1 MGKRKIE
8 MTRITD
14 RLNSQITYYKRR
26 KGLVKKAME
35 LALLCDV
42 EIFLVVVDKKHK
54 LTIMT
59 SRASPDDFINDYLTD
74 IHHQK
79 IKDIFTPSDYSRIY
93 KNEKFE
99 TTFDEE
105 DSTKTKSISDVK
117 SEHKF
122 KIEIPL
128 MPQIQSKISMN
139 TVSTSNETNN
149 QINYYHSKDIFQIPS
164 NTLQQVPSPYNTNM
178 NNKYEDN
185 TLFFGAMPRTPLMD
199 QDNYGYNN
207 RKIIRVAKSD
217 LFNFEDTSNANKQ
230 NYFFN

>member
-8 MTRITD
+8 MTRIND

-42 EIFLVVVDKKHK
+42 EIFLAVVDKKHK

-59 SRASPDDFINDYLTD
+59 SRASPDDFINDYLID

-79 IKDIFTPSDYSRIY
+79 IKNIFTPSDYTRIY
-93 KNEKFE
+93 KNDKFE

-117 SEHKF
+117 SERKF

-128 MPQIQSKISMN
+128 MPTIQNK
-139 TVSTSNETNN
+139 TSITMKNETNN
-149 QINYYHSKDIFQIPS
+149 QINYYRSKDIFQIPT
-164 NTLQQVPSPYNTNM
+164 NTLQQVPNM
-178 NNKYEDN
+178 NIDNGYEDN
-185 TLFFGAMPRTPLMD
+185 TLFFGTMPRTPIIEQESSQND
-199 QDNYGYNN
+199 N

-217 LFNFEDTSNANKQ
+217 LFNFEDTNANMQ

>member
-42 EIFLVVVDKKHK
+42 EIFLAVVDKKHK
-54 LTIMT
+54 LTMMT

-79 IKDIFTPSDYSRIY
+79 IKDIFTPSDYTRIY
-93 KNEKFE
+93 KNDKFE

-117 SEHKF
+117 SERKF

-128 MPQIQSKISMN
+128 MPKIENKTSI

-149 QINYYHSKDIFQIPS
+149 QINYYHSKDIFQIPT
-164 NTLQQVPSPYNTNM
+164 NTLQQVPSPYMTNM
-178 NNKYEDN
+178 NIDNGYEDN
-185 TLFFGAMPRTPLMD
+185 TLFFGTMPRTPIIEQESD
-199 QDNYGYNN
+199 N

-217 LFNFEDTSNANKQ
+217 LFNFEDTNANMQ

>member
-8 MTRITD
+8 MTRIND

-42 EIFLVVVDKKHK
+42 EIFLAVVDKKHK
-54 LTIMT
+54 LTMMT

-79 IKDIFTPSDYSRIY
+79 IKDIFTPSDYTRIY
-93 KNEKFE
+93 KNDKFE

-117 SEHKF
+117 SERKF
-122 KIEIPL
+122 KIEIH
-128 MPQIQSKISMN
+128 QF
-139 TVSTSNETNN
+139 SNETQLGCEYKNF
-149 QINYYHSKDIFQIPS
+149 IAI
-164 NTLQQVPSPYNTNM
+164 
-178 NNKYEDN
+178 
-185 TLFFGAMPRTPLMD
+185 
-199 QDNYGYNN
+199 
-207 RKIIRVAKSD
+207 KS
-217 LFNFEDTSNANKQ
+217 
-230 NYFFN
+230 YFFSKGPIKLTESVKT

>member
-42 EIFLVVVDKKHK
+42 EIFLAVVDKKHK
-54 LTIMT
+54 LTMMT
-59 SRASPDDFINDYLTD
+59 SRASPEDFINDYLTD

-79 IKDIFTPSDYSRIY
+79 IKDIFTPSDYTRIY
-93 KNEKFE
+93 KNDKFE
-99 TTFDEE
+99 ATFDEE

-117 SEHKF
+117 SERKF

-128 MPQIQSKISMN
+128 MPIIQNK
-139 TVSTSNETNN
+139 TSITMKNETNN
-149 QINYYHSKDIFQIPS
+149 QINYYRSKDIFQIPT
-164 NTLQQVPSPYNTNM
+164 NTLQQVPSPYMANM
-178 NNKYEDN
+178 NIDNGYEDN
-185 TLFFGAMPRTPLMD
+185 TLFFGTMPRTPIIEQESSQND
-199 QDNYGYNN
+199 N

-217 LFNFEDTSNANKQ
+217 LFNFEDTNANMQ

>member
-8 MTRITD
+8 MTRIND

-42 EIFLVVVDKKHK
+42 EIFLAVVDKKHK
-54 LTIMT
+54 LTMMT

-79 IKDIFTPSDYSRIY
+79 IKDIFTPSDYTRIY
-93 KNEKFE
+93 KNDKFE

-117 SEHKF
+117 SERKF

-128 MPQIQSKISMN
+128 MPKIENKTSI

-149 QINYYHSKDIFQIPS
+149 QINYYHSKDIFQIPT
-164 NTLQQVPSPYNTNM
+164 NTLQQVPSPYMTNM
-178 NNKYEDN
+178 NIDNGYEDN
-185 TLFFGAMPRTPLMD
+185 TLFFGMMPQTPLIEQESD
-199 QDNYGYNN
+199 N

-217 LFNFEDTSNANKQ
+217 LFNFEDTNANMQ

>member
-8 MTRITD
+8 MTRIND

-42 EIFLVVVDKKHK
+42 EIFLAVVDKKHK
-54 LTIMT
+54 LTMMT

-79 IKDIFTPSDYSRIY
+79 IKNIFTPSDYTRIY
-93 KNEKFE
+93 KNDKFE

-117 SEHKF
+117 SERKF

-128 MPQIQSKISMN
+128 MPKIENKTSI

-149 QINYYHSKDIFQIPS
+149 QINYYHSKDIFQIPT
-164 NTLQQVPSPYNTNM
+164 NTLQQVPNM
-178 NNKYEDN
+178 NIDNGYEDN
-185 TLFFGAMPRTPLMD
+185 TLFFGTMPRTPIIE
-199 QDNYGYNN
+199 QES

-217 LFNFEDTSNANKQ
+217 LFNFEDTNANMQ

>member
-42 EIFLVVVDKKHK
+42 EIFLAVVDKKHK
-54 LTIMT
+54 LTMMT
-59 SRASPDDFINDYLTD
+59 SRASPKDFINDYLTD

-79 IKDIFTPSDYSRIY
+79 IKDIFTPSDYKRIY
-93 KNEKFE
+93 KNDKFE

-117 SEHKF
+117 SERKF

-128 MPQIQSKISMN
+128 MPTIQNK
-139 TVSTSNETNN
+139 TSITMKNETNN
-149 QINYYHSKDIFQIPS
+149 QINYYRSKDIFQIPT
-164 NTLQQVPSPYNTNM
+164 NTLQQVPSPYMTNM
-178 NNKYEDN
+178 NIDNGYEDN
-185 TLFFGAMPRTPLMD
+185 TLFFGTMPRTPIIEQESSQND
-199 QDNYGYNN
+199 N

-217 LFNFEDTSNANKQ
+217 LFNFEDTNANMQ

>member
-42 EIFLVVVDKKHK
+42 EIFLAVVDKKHK
-54 LTIMT
+54 LTMMT
-59 SRASPDDFINDYLTD
+59 SRASPEDFINDYLTD

-79 IKDIFTPSDYSRIY
+79 IKDIFTPSDYTRIY
-93 KNEKFE
+93 KNDKFE

-117 SEHKF
+117 SERKF

-128 MPQIQSKISMN
+128 MPTIQNK
-139 TVSTSNETNN
+139 TSITMKNETNN
-149 QINYYHSKDIFQIPS
+149 QINYYRSKDIFQIPT
-164 NTLQQVPSPYNTNM
+164 NTLQQVPSPYMTNM
-178 NNKYEDN
+178 NIDNGYEDN
-185 TLFFGAMPRTPLMD
+185 TLFFGTMPRTPIIEQESSQND
-199 QDNYGYNN
+199 N

-217 LFNFEDTSNANKQ
+217 LFNFEDTNANMQ

>member
-8 MTRITD
+8 MTRIND

-42 EIFLVVVDKKHK
+42 EIFLAVVDKKHK
-54 LTIMT
+54 LTMMT

-79 IKDIFTPSDYSRIY
+79 IKDIFTPSDYTRIY
-93 KNEKFE
+93 KNDKFE

-117 SEHKF
+117 SERKF

-128 MPQIQSKISMN
+128 MPKIENKTSI

-149 QINYYHSKDIFQIPS
+149 QINYYLSKDIFQIPT
-164 NTLQQVPSPYNTNM
+164 NTLQQVPSPYMTNM
-178 NNKYEDN
+178 NIDNGYEDN
-185 TLFFGAMPRTPLMD
+185 TLFFGTD
-199 QDNYGYNN
+199 
-207 RKIIRVAKSD
+207 RKSVV
-217 LFNFEDTSNANKQ
+217 
-230 NYFFN
+230 

>member
-8 MTRITD
+8 MTRIND
-14 RLNSQITYYKRR
+14 RLSSQITYYKRR

-42 EIFLVVVDKKHK
+42 EIFLAVVDKKHK
-54 LTIMT
+54 LTMMT

-79 IKDIFTPSDYSRIY
+79 IKDIFTPSDYTRIY
-93 KNEKFE
+93 KNDKFE

-117 SEHKF
+117 SERKF

-128 MPQIQSKISMN
+128 MPKIENKTSI

-149 QINYYHSKDIFQIPS
+149 QINYYHSKDIFQIPT
-164 NTLQQVPSPYNTNM
+164 NTLQQVPSPYMTNM
-178 NNKYEDN
+178 NIDNGYEDN
-185 TLFFGAMPRTPLMD
+185 
-199 QDNYGYNN
+199 
-207 RKIIRVAKSD
+207 RV
-217 LFNFEDTSNANKQ
+217 Q
-230 NYFFN
+230 

>member
-8 MTRITD
+8 MTRIND

-42 EIFLVVVDKKHK
+42 EIFLAVVDKKHK

-59 SRASPDDFINDYLTD
+59 SRASPDDFINDYLID

-79 IKDIFTPSDYSRIY
+79 IKNIFTPSDYTRIY
-93 KNEKFE
+93 KNDKFE

-117 SEHKF
+117 SERKF

-128 MPQIQSKISMN
+128 MPTIQNK
-139 TVSTSNETNN
+139 TSITMKNETNN
-149 QINYYHSKDIFQIPS
+149 QINYYRSKDIFQIPT
-164 NTLQQVPSPYNTNM
+164 NTLQQVPSPYMTNM
-178 NNKYEDN
+178 NIDNGYEDN
-185 TLFFGAMPRTPLMD
+185 TLFFGTMPRTPIIEQESSQND
-199 QDNYGYNN
+199 N

-217 LFNFEDTSNANKQ
+217 LFNFEDTNANMQ